1 MGGSAPSVTYNP
13 PPKDDSFARF
23 LEYQQQK
30 ETIADQRAATE
41 RAEQKAAE
49 AARKRTGAF
58 NYAGLRSGIEAQMR
72 QGLLGY
78 ETATQQLRDYAT
90 KYDLSPSDKI
100 DLSSYVSKNKDI
112 QDLVTEV
119 RKEGL
124 SKDEETWLAAANKQ
138 YGKNAKDLGEFSE
151 QEIGDVHYN
160 LYGKDENR
168 SGVSFLGA
176 NPEQD
181 IANLTDIYTKELLPG
196 RRQTGIGAAYEE
208 ILGRQA
214 TEEEK
219 TKATERFNQG
229 YYTSN
234 QDLRDAL
241 YKGTEYQKKF
251 NQSYLDNYYDTK
263 YGKQTVDEKGERTGQ
278 RTFKFSK
285 ELMPTMGNAQAG
297 DLAKRTGITTPN
309 FGDSF
314 QGTPAE
320 LEEAQQNIRDSRQFL
335 YSAGLTNL
343 QGEIDKETQKLKT
356 EGSKELAKI
365 QSQGSIYNS
374 LVGSFNF

>member
-13 PPKDDSFARF
+13 PPKDDSFAKF
-23 LEYQQQK
+23 LEYQQKK
-30 ETIADQRAATE
+30 ESLADERAATE
-41 RAEQKAAE
+41 KAEQKASE
-49 AARKRTGAF
+49 DARKAAGAAG
-58 NYAGLRSGIEAQMR
+58 YSGLRQGVTNQLR
-72 QGLLGY
+72 QGLVSY
-78 ETATQQLRDYAT
+78 EDATSRLRDYAT
-90 KYDLSPSDKI
+90 KYDMTPPEED
-100 DLSSYVSKNKDI
+100 
-112 QDLVTEV
+112 VT
-119 RKEGL
+119 
-124 SKDEETWLAAANKQ
+124 
-138 YGKNAKDLGEFSE
+138 
-151 QEIGDVHYN
+151 
-160 LYGKDENR
+160 
-168 SGVSFLGA
+168 
-176 NPEQD
+176 
-181 IANLTDIYTKELLPG
+181 NLTDIYTKELLPG

-234 QDLRDAL
+234 QDLRDTL
-241 YKGTEYQKKF
+241 YKGSEYQEKF

-263 YGKQTVDEKGERTGQ
+263 YGKQTLDEAGKRTGQ
-278 RTFKFSK
+278 RTFKFSTN
-285 ELMPTMGNAQAG
+285 LLPTMGDAQAG
-297 DLAKRTGITTPN
+297 DLAKRTGIATPK
-309 FGDSF
+309 FGESF

>member
-1 MGGSAPSVTYNP
+1 MGGSAPSVTYYP
-13 PPKDDSFARF
+13 PPKDDTFAKF
-23 LEYQQQK
+23 LEYQQKK
-30 ETIADQRAATE
+30 ESLADERAAAE
-41 RAEQKAAE
+41 KAEQKAADD
-49 AARKRTGAF
+49 ARKAAGAAG
-58 NYAGLRSGIEAQMR
+58 YAGLRQGVTNQLR
-72 QGLLGY
+72 QGLVDY
-78 ETATQQLRDYAT
+78 EDATSRLRDYAT
-90 KYDLSPSDKI
+90 KYDMTPPEED
-100 DLSSYVSKNKDI
+100 
-112 QDLVTEV
+112 VT
-119 RKEGL
+119 
-124 SKDEETWLAAANKQ
+124 
-138 YGKNAKDLGEFSE
+138 
-151 QEIGDVHYN
+151 
-160 LYGKDENR
+160 
-168 SGVSFLGA
+168 
-176 NPEQD
+176 
-181 IANLTDIYTKELLPG
+181 NLTDIYTKELLPG

-234 QDLRDAL
+234 QDLRDTL

-263 YGKQTVDEKGERTGQ
+263 YGAQAVNEKGERTGQ

-285 ELMPTMGNAQAG
+285 DLMPTMGNVQAE
-297 DLAKRTGITTPN
+297 DLAKRTGIATPN

-343 QGEIDKETQKLKT
+343 QGEIDKETQKLKN
-356 EGSKELAKI
+356 ESAKELTKL
-365 QSQGSIYNS
+365 QSQGSLYNS